1 MMKEP
6 GRTIGIGLISSSVWR
21 WKVATVLVTLLLLAV
36 LVRDDIMSLPTF
48 STIPSNSVVAIQ
60 TKQQQPTSSVAID
73 YKEYIPANTE
83 QYVLDHADD
92 LGYASEE
99 DPDGCL
105 IYTDPTI
112 TNEDIHQELTS
123 YLSDLENYIAAVKEF
138 EPVHDVMSEIIQG
151 NYDVCSSLRLHPD
164 GVRGL
169 FPNSTLSYSRS
180 GYVEPILPPMRTY
193 RLCTNNGF
201 MGLDFI
207 VHDFEIMCRKLK
219 PSSRRVLIDMG
230 ASLDFHGTDQ
240 PIMELLAEYEKFGFR
255 FDHIYAFEI
264 TFKDPS
270 DVYNNLL
277 PEKYMAAY
285 HWMNVP
291 VNQEEG
297 AKMNP
302 LHSILQHFNE
312 DDFIVI
318 KLDVDTSHVEV
329 PLAHQLVEGGENGTY
344 HKLVDQFYFEH
355 HVHLGNI
362 AWAWGGSMNGTVKDS
377 LELFHALRVKG
388 IPSHFWP

>member
-1 MMKEP
+1 MMKELGHP
-6 GRTIGIGLISSSVWR
+6 IGSCHHKCSI
-21 WKVATVLVTLLLLAV
+21 WKVATALVTLLLFAV
-36 LVRDDIMSLPTF
+36 LQRDNICNTSSILLQ
-48 STIPSNSVVAIQ
+48 I
-60 TKQQQPTSSVAID
+60 QQQPRTTNSGGTIH

-83 QYVLDHADD
+83 QYILDHADD

-105 IYTDPTI
+105 IYSDPTI
-112 TNEDIHQELTS
+112 TNEGIHQELLS
-123 YLSDLENYIAAVKEF
+123 YLSDLENYIAAVKDF
-138 EPVHDVMSEIIQG
+138 QPVPDVLGEITKG
-151 NYDVCSSLRLHPD
+151 NYDVCSSLKLHPE

-169 FPNSTLSYSRS
+169 FPNSKLSFSRS
-180 GYVEPILPPMRTY
+180 GYVEPILPPMRSNG
-193 RLCTNNGF
+193 LCTGNGY
-201 MGLDFI
+201 MSLDFL
-207 VHDFEIMCRKLK
+207 VHDFETMCRKLK
-219 PSSRRVLIDMG
+219 PNSRRVLIDMG
-230 ASLDFHGTDQ
+230 ASLDFHGVDQ
-240 PIMELLAEYEKFGFR
+240 PIMVLLAEYEKFGFH

-264 TFKDPS
+264 TFTEPS
-270 DVYNNLL
+270 NVYNNLL
-277 PEKYMAAY
+277 PEKYMVAY

-318 KLDVDTSHVEV
+318 KLDIDTSHVEV
-329 PLAHQLVEGGENGTY
+329 PLALQLLEGGKNGTY
-344 HKLVDQFYFEH
+344 HRLVDQFYFEH

-362 AWAWGGSMNGTVKDS
+362 AWAWGGSMKGTVKDS
-377 LELFHALRVKG
+377 LELFHGLRVKG